1 MKLGTRFFLSHG
13 SAAALTALGSLLL
26 LYGGASAMLERESAR
41 RQAGQLQAFVYAA
54 REARVNHQDLGLLS
68 FMRQASREEGVRY
81 LVYADPGRKLSLA
94 APTGASADPALAVSP
109 ALAAP
114 SAAWQARA
122 ITLKDGSAAL
132 DMSLGL
138 DGAVLRMGWS
148 KQDLRRAREQVLQ
161 SWMGLAALAGL
172 GSLLL
177 GALASWLLAGRL
189 IKPLQQIS
197 AGTHAVR
204 AGSLTSLV
212 EVRRSDEIGELARD
226 FNAMVQQL
234 KELDEMKR
242 DFVAGVTHDLG
253 TPLLAIRDGIH
264 YLQTGQAGPLT
275 EKQAEYLL
283 LLANSGQRLSAFIT
297 NLLSVA
303 RIEAGKVE
311 PFYEAFDASAE
322 LGELVKLYRP
332 VAEQRGLKLS
342 WVCQALDPTGWG
354 DVVQFREMVINLLSN
369 ALKFTSTGSIELEL
383 TAEERMLCLRVSDT
397 GMGIAPEHHRQVFE
411 KFYRVRQVEGSLA
424 RQGSGLGLAIV
435 KGQAQA
441 QGGSISL
448 ESQLGQGAT
457 FTLRIPRHP
466 QDKGGEG

>member
-1 MKLGTRFFLSHG
+1 MKLATRFFLSHG
-13 SAAALTALGSLLL
+13 SAAALTALGSFLL

-81 LVYADPGRKLSLA
+81 LVYADPGRKLRLA
-94 APTGASADPALAVSP
+94 APPGVADDPALAGLPPAAPAWRQV
-109 ALAAP
+109 ALA
-114 SAAWQARA
+114 
-122 ITLKDGSAAL
+122 DGSQAL

-138 DGAVLRMGWS
+138 DGATLRMGWS
-148 KQDLRRAREQVLQ
+148 QQALSRARGQVLRR
-161 SWMGLAALAGL
+161 WMGLAALAGL
-172 GSLLL
+172 GALLL

-212 EVRRSDEIGELARD
+212 EVKRSDEIGELARD

-297 NLLSVA
+297 DLLSVA
-303 RIEAGKVE
+303 RIEAGKVQ
-311 PFYEAFDASAE
+311 PFYEAFDAAAE

-342 WVCQALDPTGWG
+342 WVCQALDTSAWG

-369 ALKFTSTGSIELEL
+369 ALKFTSSGGIELEL

-397 GMGIAPEHHRQVFE
+397 GIGIAPEHHRQVFE
-411 KFYRVRQVEGSLA
+411 KFYRVRQAEGSPA

-435 KGQAQA
+435 KGQAEA

-457 FTLRIPRHP
+457 FTLRIPRRP
-466 QDKGGEG
+466 QDKGGPA

>member
-1 MKLGTRFFLSHG
+1 MKLATRFFLSHG
-13 SAAALTALGSLLL
+13 SAAALTALGSFFL
-26 LYGGASAMLERESAR
+26 LYGGASAMLDREAAR
-41 RQAGQLQAFVYAA
+41 RQAGQLQSFVYAA

-81 LVYADPGRKLSLA
+81 LVYADPGRKLRLA
-94 APTGASADPALAVSP
+94 APSAAAADPALAAP
-109 ALAAP
+109 LEP

-122 ITLKDGSAAL
+122 VTLDDGSAAM
-132 DMSLGL
+132 DMGLGL
-138 DGAVLRMGWS
+138 DGATLRMGWS
-148 KQDLRRAREQVLQ
+148 QQALRRARDQVLQ
-161 SWMGLAALAGL
+161 RWMGLAALAGL
-172 GSLLL
+172 GALLL

-204 AGSLTSLV
+204 AGSLTGLV

-303 RIEAGKVE
+303 RIEAGKVQ

-332 VAEQRGLKLS
+332 VAEQRGLKLT

-369 ALKFTSTGSIELEL
+369 ALKFTATGSIELEL

-397 GMGIAPEHHRQVFE
+397 GIGIAPEHHGQVFE
-411 KFYRVRQVEGSLA
+411 KFYRVRQAEGSLA
-424 RQGSGLGLAIV
+424 RQGAGLGLAIV
-435 KGQAQA
+435 KGQAEA
-441 QGGSISL
+441 QGGSVSL

-466 QDKGGEG
+466 QDKGGPV